1 MIVYLKNINDFQN
14 EISTGTTYVDFY
26 ADWCN
31 PCRMLGQIF
40 EELDEKNPDLKVLK
54 VNVDT
59 FPELASKYGV
69 YSIPQVNI
77 FKNGQEVDK
86 FIGYR
91 GSQELQEIIDQNK

>member
-77 FKNGQEVDK
+77 FKSGQEVDK